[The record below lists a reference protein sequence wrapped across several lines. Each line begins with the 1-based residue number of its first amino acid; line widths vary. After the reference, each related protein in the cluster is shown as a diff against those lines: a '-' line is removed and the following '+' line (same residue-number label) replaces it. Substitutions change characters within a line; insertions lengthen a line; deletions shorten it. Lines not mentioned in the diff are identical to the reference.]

1 MLLNSAKIAAT
12 LIKQRVGRLCRR
24 WAKDDRGN
32 IVIETAMLFPLLMTM
47 LMGSFDAGQGLL
59 VNKKLISA
67 AHIASDLIAREKT
80 LSDDMLNEFIEAAHL
95 SMEPYAIDSFGIDVV
110 GIRFVG
116 EDATPTIQ
124 WRDTFDMDPV
134 ANIETLSEGLGKENE
149 GIVAVTV
156 VYTYQPR
163 FSNVIVDPINMQ
175 ETAFVRGRVSSFVQR
190 E

>member
-1 MLLNSAKIAAT
+1 MLLSSAKITAA
-12 LIKQRVGRLCRR
+12 LRRFCRR
-24 WAKDDRGN
+24 WAKDEGGN

-67 AHIASDLIAREKT
+67 AHIASDLIAREKS
-80 LSDDMLNEFIEAAHL
+80 LSDDMLDEYIEAAHL
-95 SMEPYAIDSFGIDVV
+95 SLEPYPIDSFGIDVV

-134 ANIETLSEGLGKENE
+134 ANIETLSEGLGKEDE

-163 FSNVIVDPINMQ
+163 FSNVIVDPIDMQ

>member
-1 MLLNSAKIAAT
+1 MPLSSAKIVSAFS
-12 LIKQRVGRLCRR
+12 RLCRR
-24 WAKDDRGN
+24 WKKDDGGN

-67 AHIASDLIAREKT
+67 AHITSDLIAREKS

-95 SMEPYAIDSFGIDVV
+95 SMEPYSIDSFGIDVV

-116 EDATPTIQ
+116 EEATPTIQ
-124 WRDTFDMDPV
+124 WRDTIDMDPV
-134 ANIETLSEGLGKENE
+134 ANIETLAEGLGKEEE
-149 GIVAVTV
+149 GVVAVTV

-163 FSNVIVDPINMQ
+163 FSNIIVDPVAMQ
-175 ETAFVRGRVSSFVQR
+175 ETAFVRGRISSFVQR

>member
-1 MLLNSAKIAAT
+1 MLLNSAKIKTA
-12 LIKQRVGRLCRR
+12 LRRLFRR
-24 WAKDDRGN
+24 WQKDDAGN

-67 AHIASDLIAREKT
+67 AHIASDLIARERS
-80 LSDDMLNEFIEAAHL
+80 LSDDMLDEYIEAARL
-95 SMEPYAIDSFGIDVV
+95 SLEPYPMDSFGIDIV
-110 GIRFVG
+110 GIRFIG
-116 EDATPTIQ
+116 EEAAPTVQ
-124 WRDTFDMDPV
+124 WRDTIDMDPV
-134 ANIETLSEGLGKENE
+134 ENIESLAGGLGKEDD
-149 GIVAVTV
+149 GVVAVTV

-163 FSNVIVDPINMQ
+163 FSNIIVDPVVMQ

>member
-1 MLLNSAKIAAT
+1 MLLNSAYITSA
-12 LIKQRVGRLCRR
+12 LRRLYHR
-24 WAKDDRGN
+24 WIRDEQGN

-47 LMGSFDAGQGLL
+47 LMGAFDAGQGLL

-80 LSDDMLNEFIEAAHL
+80 LSDDMLDEFIEAAHL
-95 SMEPYAIDSFGIDVV
+95 SLEPYSLNSFGIDVV

-116 EDATPTIQ
+116 ENATPTVQ

-134 ANIETLSEGLGKENE
+134 GNIEALAADLGKEDE

-156 VYTYQPR
+156 VYTYTPR
-163 FSNVIVDPINMQ
+163 FSNVIVSPVTMQ